1 MLLLCLFSHFVA
13 HISSSP
19 INNNNTGSLV
29 KGQIMNPGKWMMIM
43 LTCELNDNNDNDDI
57 QCDRFTCKRSD
68 NEPVY
73 WMMMMMIFNQN
84 PVHCRIIMLNLVNW
98 MIYHNADIQCDS
110 SDGGRPL
117 SFTGTASM
125 SKSFKRN
132 RLAASLTCFDQ
143 TDFQVTTV
151 NTFHVNWTIIINMA
165 LPPMGVIYMMIICD
179 DMMMALSP
187 YEIIYMMI
195 TCDDVISFIGWPT
208 SCWWIPLKS
217 WTNGQS
223 DWVNYLLVLGKTSHK
238 KNRFLS
244 GIAQITSLP
253 SPQFGQVV
261 QLFLDVKNNV

>member
-1 MLLLCLFSHFVA
+1 MLLLCLLSHFVA

-19 INNNNTGSLV
+19 INNNKTASLV
-29 KGQIMNPGKWMMIM
+29 KGQIMNPVHWMM
-43 LTCELNDNNDNDDI
+43 
-57 QCDRFTCKRSD
+57 
-68 NEPVY
+68 
-73 WMMMMMIFNQN
+73 
-84 PVHCRIIMLNLVNW
+84 IMLNLVNW

-125 SKSFKRN
+125 SKSAKRN

-187 YEIIYMMI
+187 YEMIYMMI
-195 TCDDVISFIGWPT
+195 TCDDVISFI
-208 SCWWIPLKS
+208 
-217 WTNGQS
+217 
-223 DWVNYLLVLGKTSHK
+223 
-238 KNRFLS
+238 
-244 GIAQITSLP
+244 
-253 SPQFGQVV
+253 
-261 QLFLDVKNNV
+261 